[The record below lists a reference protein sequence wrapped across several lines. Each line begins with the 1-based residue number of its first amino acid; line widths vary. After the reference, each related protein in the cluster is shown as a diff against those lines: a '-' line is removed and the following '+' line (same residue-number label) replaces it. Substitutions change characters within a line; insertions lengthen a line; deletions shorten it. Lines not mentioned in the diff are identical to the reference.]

1 MHVST
6 VKRCS
11 TCALLVNQHVN
22 RLFRLR
28 CMYNMS
34 MCTCA
39 LLNRI
44 VVLARIC
51 ACVLYFCRTTEVL
64 SETLKFE
71 NAGTD
76 AAALRQGV
84 RPRRAG
90 LRRRRT
96 GRRGKP
102 SFKLAFSYS
111 VCFTCASCLF
121 MLRLWTCL
129 FIVFSTKLVGRL
141 IECTSMSTPRTTP
154 TPDLKKLGSRFCLS
168 NATRFSSRSG
178 IKRFASVRFGL
189 AGSIRFGFLFLP
201 GYFRFF
207 LAGVYFENT
216 GDS

>member
-1 MHVST
+1 MYTSLSRSLSLSLSFSLSLYIYIHITKQIYIYIYRERERDVYTYTYILYAMHVST

-121 MLRLWTCL
+121 MLRL
-129 FIVFSTKLVGRL
+129 
-141 IECTSMSTPRTTP
+141 
-154 TPDLKKLGSRFCLS
+154 
-168 NATRFSSRSG
+168 
-178 IKRFASVRFGL
+178 
-189 AGSIRFGFLFLP
+189 
-201 GYFRFF
+201 
-207 LAGVYFENT
+207 
-216 GDS
+216 